1 MAAYNKVLKSYDG
14 TDIYYPITKASNV
27 VLDDNTTVQ
36 ASMPTV
42 TLNGTKTTTVGI
54 YAPIDSG
61 TKGQVLTSNGNGAPV
76 WAAASTGPDIQVSLT
91 EPSNQKS
98 GDFWYQIV

>member
-1 MAAYNKVLKSYDG
+1 MAAYNKELRDSTG
-14 TDIYYPITKASNV
+14 TNIIYPLTKAVNV
-27 VLDDNTTVQ
+27 YMEDNTTLQ

-61 TKGQVLTSNGNGAPV
+61 TKG
-76 WAAASTGPDIQVSLT
+76 
-91 EPSNQKS
+91 KS
-98 GDFWYQIV
+98 

>member
-27 VLDDNTTVQ
+27 VLNDNTTVQ

-54 YAPIDSG
+54 YAPTNSG
-61 TKGQVLTSNGNGAPV
+61 TKGQVLTSNGSGAPV
-76 WAAASTGPDIQVSLT
+76 WAAASTGPDIQVSST
-91 EPSNQKS
+91 QPSNQKR

>member
-1 MAAYNKVLKSYDG
+1 MAAYNKVLKNYDG

-54 YAPIDSG
+54 YAPTNAG
-61 TKGQVLTSNGNGAPV
+61 TKGQVLTSNGSGAPV
-76 WAAASTGPDIQVSLT
+76 WAAASTGPDIQVSST
-91 EPSNQKS
+91 QPSSQKS

>member
-1 MAAYNKVLKSYDG
+1 MAAYNKELRDSTG
-14 TDIYYPITKASNV
+14 TNIIYPLTKAVNV
-27 VLDDNTTVQ
+27 YMDDNTTVQ

-61 TKGQVLTSNGNGAPV
+61 TKG
-76 WAAASTGPDIQVSLT
+76 
-91 EPSNQKS
+91 
-98 GDFWYQIV
+98 

>member
-1 MAAYNKVLKSYDG
+1 MAAYNKELRDSTG
-14 TDIYYPITKASNV
+14 TNIIYPITKAVNV
-27 VLDDNTTVQ
+27 YMEDNTTLQ

-76 WAAASTGPDIQVSLT
+76 WAAASTGPDIQVSST

>member
-27 VLDDNTTVQ
+27 VLNDNTTVQ

-54 YAPIDSG
+54 YAPTNSG
-61 TKGQVLTSNGNGAPV
+61 TKGQVLTSNGSGAPV
-76 WAAASTGPDIQVSLT
+76 WAAASTGPDIQVSST

>member
-42 TLNGTKTTTVGI
+42 TLNGIKTTTVGI
-54 YAPIDSG
+54 YAPTSSG
-61 TKGQVLTSNGNGAPV
+61 TKGQVLTSNGSGAPV
-76 WAAASTGPDIQVSLT
+76 WAAASTGPDIQVSST
-91 EPSNQKS
+91 QPSSQKS
-98 GDFWYQIV
+98 GDFWYQVV

>member
-1 MAAYNKVLKSYDG
+1 MAAYNKELRDSTG
-14 TDIYYPITKASNV
+14 TNIIYPLTKAVNV
-27 VLDDNTTVQ
+27 YMEDNTTLQ

-61 TKGQVLTSNGNGAPV
+61 AKGQVLTSNGNGAPV
-76 WAAASTGPDIQVSLT
+76 WAAASTGPDIQVSST

>member
-14 TDIYYPITKASNV
+14 SDIYYPITKASNV

-54 YAPIDSG
+54 YAPTNSG
-61 TKGQVLTSNGNGAPV
+61 TKGQVLTSNGSGAPV
-76 WAAASTGPDIQVSLT
+76 WAAASTGPDIQVSST
-91 EPSNQKS
+91 QPSNQKS

>member
-1 MAAYNKVLKSYDG
+1 MAAYNKELRDSTG
-14 TDIYYPITKASNV
+14 TNIIYPSTKAVNV
-27 VLDDNTTVQ
+27 YMEDNTTLQ

-61 TKGQVLTSNGNGAPV
+61 TKG
-76 WAAASTGPDIQVSLT
+76 
-91 EPSNQKS
+91 
-98 GDFWYQIV
+98 

>member
-27 VLDDNTTVQ
+27 VLNDNTTVQ

-54 YAPIDSG
+54 YAPTNSG
-61 TKGQVLTSNGNGAPV
+61 TKGQVLTSNGSGAPV
-76 WAAASTGPDIQVSLT
+76 WAAASTGPDIQVSST
-91 EPSNQKS
+91 QPSNQKS

>member
-1 MAAYNKVLKSYDG
+1 MAAYNKELRDSTG
-14 TDIYYPITKASNV
+14 TNIIYPLTKAVNV
-27 VLDDNTTVQ
+27 YMEDNTTLQ

-76 WAAASTGPDIQVSLT
+76 RAAASTGPDIQVSST